1 MTLSAYSPELLE
13 TPFHGRFAALNK
25 ANDWHGWNGY
35 QVATSFAD
43 EGIEYFAIRNS
54 SSLFDLSPM
63 NKYRITGPDA
73 ESYLNRLL
81 TRDVTKV
88 RVGRVAYSVWCTDE
102 GRVIDDGTLFRLG
115 EQDFMLCAQERHME
129 WLMISKL
136 GFDVTLEDATSGI
149 GTLALQGPTSCSIL
163 QAVGLEG
170 IEQLKPFRLDTF
182 SFGGGEVMVSR
193 TGFTG
198 DLGYELWVE
207 PRLAERLFDRLMK
220 EGEPFGLAPIGSN
233 ALTRARIEAGF
244 IQAGEDFMP
253 AHHTVRPGHDRSPFE
268 LGLDWLVDFDK
279 PNFNGKQALLKEN
292 ERGSKF
298 RLVKLDID
306 GNKQACDAYIYHG
319 KNKMIGA
326 VTSATWSPIL
336 KANIALASIDWHYGQ
351 PGDDL
356 WVEIYYQR
364 ELRWQKVWAKARVID
379 GAFFDPPRRRAV
391 PAGKF

>member
-1 MTLSAYSPELLE
+1 MTLSAYSPDLML
-13 TPFHGRFAALNK
+13 TPFHSRLATLNAAH
-25 ANDWHGWNGY
+25 DWHGWNGY
-35 QVATSFAD
+35 RVATSYAD
-43 EGIEYFAIRNS
+43 EGIEYFAIRNG

-63 NKYRITGPDA
+63 NKYRITGA
-73 ESYLNRLL
+73 EAEAYLNRLL
-81 TRDVTKV
+81 TRDVTKI
-88 RVGRVAYSVWCTDE
+88 RVGRVAYSVWCNDE

-115 EQDFMLCAQERHME
+115 PQDYMLCSQERHME
-129 WLMISKL
+129 WLFISAL
-136 GFDVTLEDATSGI
+136 GFDVTVEDETDAI
-149 GTLALQGPTSCSIL
+149 AALSMQGPTSC
-163 QAVGLEG
+163 AVLKAAGLDG
-170 IEQLKPFRLDTF
+170 IEMLKPYGLDTF

-220 EGEPFGLAPIGSN
+220 EGTPFGLAPIGSE

-268 LGLDWLVDFDK
+268 IGLDWLVDLNK
-279 PNFNGKQALLKEN
+279 PNFNGRQALLREK
-292 ERGSKF
+292 ERGSKH
-298 RLVKLDID
+298 RLVRLDIE

-319 KNKMIGA
+319 KYKVIGA

-356 WVEIYYQR
+356 WAEIYYQR
-364 ELRWQKVWAKARVID
+364 ELKWDKVWARARVIE
-379 GAFFDPPRRRAV
+379 GPFFDPPRRRAV
-391 PAGKF
+391 PEGQF